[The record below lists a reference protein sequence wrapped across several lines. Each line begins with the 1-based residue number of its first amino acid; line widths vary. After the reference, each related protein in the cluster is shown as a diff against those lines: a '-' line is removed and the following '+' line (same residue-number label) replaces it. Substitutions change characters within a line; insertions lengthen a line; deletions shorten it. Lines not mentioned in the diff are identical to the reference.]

1 MAFRSFGGLL
11 GLAMA
16 ASGTAALTILP
27 AVLVVLRPRFVTTPP
42 WDRLRRFWKSRTKK
56 NQGDVHE

>member
-27 AVLVVLRPRFVTTPP
+27 AVLATLRPRFVTTPP
-42 WDRLRRFWKSRTKK
+42 WSRLRRAWESRTKK
-56 NQGDVHE
+56 T